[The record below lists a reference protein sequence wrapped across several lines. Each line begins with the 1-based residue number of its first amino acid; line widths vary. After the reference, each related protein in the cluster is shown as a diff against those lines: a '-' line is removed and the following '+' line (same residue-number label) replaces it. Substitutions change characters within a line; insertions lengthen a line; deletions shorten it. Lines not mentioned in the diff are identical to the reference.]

1 MFRKEFVDYPTIRSL
16 ENTTLEIPTSVK
28 PSIVATQ
35 NPVANLDWAYINFK
49 NVSLYSP
56 AAIAFKVNKQLTGDG
71 RYTNA
76 VYGTTE
82 YRKFWTEERRRCL
95 EGFQPEDNGTPIG
108 PRITGEHYFYLNY
121 CQIDRE
127 VIIDEKTGDKAK
139 QLDFPDFLLMDYYWF
154 LELEKNENPGRY
166 GLPNHEKKG
175 MIVAKARRKG
185 WSFKNAAGLAWKYS
199 FFKRS
204 YCIIGTYLKDH
215 AVATFN
221 MTMNVLNF
229 LDEYTEFGGPRLV
242 NRNDEIESGWVI
254 KENGREVKKGS
265 RSIIKIMT
273 FQNSGFKSVGK
284 SCSRMLFEEAGLF
297 ENLEQAYIIS
307 SPLFRSGTTM
317 IGIPII
323 FGTGGDMLSATQ
335 DFAKMFKNPKQYGLA
350 EYNNIYEENVHG
362 TCGYFIDEMWYRPGD
377 LYFLGKVDNH
387 VYKGVDEQGNPNRWA
402 AELDLLAERDKKRGT
417 DNKAYIQAVTQWCR
431 TPKEAFMLPE
441 GNIFPTAELYDRLSR
456 LKSEEAYKYLG
467 VAGTLYH
474 SSDPDSYNGVKFSP
488 DLEGK
493 LNPLHS
499 YDLKSNENRNGAI
512 VIYEHPIDI
521 NGEIPKD
528 MYIVGHDPYGTNSE
542 EGESLGASYVLKT
555 KKYLKHGHDQIVAAY
570 VGRPTGGNSMTVYNT
585 NLDKLSQYY
594 GNAKIMFENDRGD
607 VQNYFLKN
615 KKLHVLYD
623 EPGTVMLKTLGKKS
637 YGRVKGS
644 SMSSVKMKQQAEL
657 YVYDWLLEPRGK
669 NEEGRE
675 IFNLDLIPDIGLLE
689 ELILYTRE
697 GNFDR
702 VCAFFQ
708 VVIALEEN
716 FNKHEVISTERDKTL
731 DFLMFNKKLFP
742 FRKKPISS

>member
-1 MFRKEFVDYPTIRSL
+1 
-16 ENTTLEIPTSVK
+16 
-28 PSIVATQ
+28 
-35 NPVANLDWAYINFK
+35 
-49 NVSLYSP
+49 
-56 AAIAFKVNKQLTGDG
+56 
-71 RYTNA
+71 
-76 VYGTTE
+76 
-82 YRKFWTEERRRCL
+82 
-95 EGFQPEDNGTPIG
+95 
-108 PRITGEHYFYLNY
+108 
-121 CQIDRE
+121 
-127 VIIDEKTGDKAK
+127 
-139 QLDFPDFLLMDYYWF
+139 MDYYWF

-402 AELDLLAERDKKRGT
+402 AELD
-417 DNKAYIQAVTQWCR
+417 
-431 TPKEAFMLPE
+431 
-441 GNIFPTAELYDRLSR
+441 
-456 LKSEEAYKYLG
+456 
-467 VAGTLYH
+467 
-474 SSDPDSYNGVKFSP
+474 
-488 DLEGK
+488 
-493 LNPLHS
+493 
-499 YDLKSNENRNGAI
+499 
-512 VIYEHPIDI
+512 
-521 NGEIPKD
+521 
-528 MYIVGHDPYGTNSE
+528 
-542 EGESLGASYVLKT
+542 
-555 KKYLKHGHDQIVAAY
+555 
-570 VGRPTGGNSMTVYNT
+570 
-585 NLDKLSQYY
+585 
-594 GNAKIMFENDRGD
+594 
-607 VQNYFLKN
+607 
-615 KKLHVLYD
+615 
-623 EPGTVMLKTLGKKS
+623 
-637 YGRVKGS
+637 
-644 SMSSVKMKQQAEL
+644 
-657 YVYDWLLEPRGK
+657 
-669 NEEGRE
+669 
-675 IFNLDLIPDIGLLE
+675 
-689 ELILYTRE
+689 
-697 GNFDR
+697 
-702 VCAFFQ
+702 
-708 VVIALEEN
+708 
-716 FNKHEVISTERDKTL
+716 
-731 DFLMFNKKLFP
+731 
-742 FRKKPISS
+742 